1 MSRKIII
8 NVGRSICRDRDLEQY
23 QGYNRRDKKR
33 PWWGDK
39 NHGVGAVIYSNFLRR
54 RRGARTKIK
63 KESADK
69 PGSVMDSHSSGMH
82 VTVHLKQ
89 PTREQCG
96 PHYRS
101 PIWSCSGWGFPCH
114 ACYQSRGALL
124 PHHFTLTCALRRIG
138 GIFSVALSVGSRL
151 PGVTWHPALWSPDFP
166 LSPCGNS
173 DCLANSA
180 IIVSSTESPWAAAP
194 KILTVSFSPQKSRAA
209 KNSFD
214 KIQSLQLYTKT

>member
-1 MSRKIII
+1 MSRKIITI
-8 NVGRSICRDRDLEQY
+8 VGRSCCRDRDLAQY
-23 QGYNRRDKKR
+23 RGYNKRGKKCTGW
-33 PWWGDK
+33 PDK
-39 NHGVGAVIYSNFLRR
+39 NHGVATAIYSSFLRR
-54 RRGARTKIK
+54 RGVRGKIK

-101 PIWSCSGWGFPCH
+101 PIWSCSGRGFPCH

-124 PHHFTLTCALRRIG
+124 PHHFTLTCALRHIG
-138 GIFSVALSVGSRL
+138 GIFSVALSIGSRL

-166 LSPCGNS
+166 LLPCGNS
-173 DCLANSA
+173 DCLANST
-180 IIVSSTESPWAAAP
+180 IIVSSTEPLRAVAESRQSNFSCLIYPTR
-194 KILTVSFSPQKSRAA
+194 ILHSQKY
-209 KNSFD
+209 
-214 KIQSLQLYTKT
+214 L